1 MRRRI
6 CDRCGRT
13 IEYSGEPSIYNRTGS
28 HPLPNEPGATIQ
40 SAMEVV
46 IIDGEYLDLCVE
58 GGCIGEYN
66 SEYKKHDK
74 DKDKKMKDWAGR

>member
-1 MRRRI
+1 
-6 CDRCGRT
+6 
-13 IEYSGEPSIYNRTGS
+13 
-28 HPLPNEPGATIQ
+28 
-40 SAMEVV
+40 MEVV